1 MRCKTVNFLRSGPD
15 LQPGDVRDSERQC
28 GPRSPVRPQDV
39 PRAAA
44 PGEMCPQLSGQQ
56 ETKQQAGR

>member
-1 MRCKTVNFLRSGPD
+1 MRSGPD

-28 GPRSPVRPQDV
+28 GPGSPVRSQDV
-39 PRAAA
+39 PRAAT
-44 PGEMCPQLSGQQ
+44 PGEMCPQLSRQQ

>member
-1 MRCKTVNFLRSGPD
+1 MRSGPD

-39 PRAAA
+39 PRAPT
-44 PGEMCPQLSGQQ
+44 PGEMCQELSGQQ